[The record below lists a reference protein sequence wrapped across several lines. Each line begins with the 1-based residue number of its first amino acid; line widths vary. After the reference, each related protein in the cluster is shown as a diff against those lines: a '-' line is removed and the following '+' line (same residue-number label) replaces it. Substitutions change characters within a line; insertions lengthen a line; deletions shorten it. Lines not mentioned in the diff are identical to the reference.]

1 MKKNI
6 KAFISFYMN
15 FDYLIINSNILKNFI
30 LIYIKK
36 KKKTFPYS
44 KIIYKYKLNE
54 INL

>member
-30 LIYIKK
+30 LIYIKNK
-36 KKKTFPYS
+36 K
-44 KIIYKYKLNE
+44 N
-54 INL
+54 NLPIFKNYI